1 MSRVTPTTES
11 SRPEESGTA
20 GEVQFVE
27 SAEKRR
33 QRLSTGILIGVVG
46 VVLLILLP
54 STTGVA
60 RFALSDAFD
69 EVQLP
74 TVSLPGVMTVLVCAL
89 LLLAAAAGFLSGKMA
104 GRVPALAASIAG
116 LSLVVGFLT
125 WAAAGRDLPFPVSN
139 QFAGTLSLATPL
151 VFGAL
156 CGVMCERA
164 GVVNVSIEGQFLA
177 AAFAAAVAGSVTQS
191 ITIAMIA
198 AVLAGVAMAALLALF
213 SINYLVNQV
222 VLGVVLNLLAVG
234 VTGFLFD
241 QLVQPA
247 SAEYNN
253 APVLESIPIPLLSD
267 IPFFGTVLFD
277 QNILAYL
284 AGFAVLVVWLVV
296 FKTTWGLRIR
306 SVGEHP
312 EAADTVGISVRGI
325 RWSAVLAGGVLAGP
339 GWLLLHPGLDR
350 VVQQGVH
357 RRQRLHRAG
366 RVDHGSLAPRAGGL
380 DGTVLRLRHPDGLPA
395 ADAEHPDAEPVP
407 ADLAVRR
414 DDHRRRGTGGPGQG
428 AGGGRHP
435 VREELA
441 DEHCVGLSRS
451 ALRGHGAPRISLVRH
466 VSHRRKACR
475 HETLLHSREAP
486 PVTASPIDWE
496 GLRKIARAIT
506 KRAYAPYS
514 KFPVGAAAV
523 VDDGRI
529 IVGCNV
535 ENAAYGVT
543 LCAECGLVSAL
554 YAGGGGRLV
563 AFTCSNALGERLMP
577 CGRCRQLLWEH
588 GGPSLL
594 IDTPKGIRRMEEMLP
609 LAFGPDDLEHV
620 RKESR

>member
-1 MSRVTPTTES
+1 MSKPVTTE
-11 SRPEESGTA
+11 RKEPGETIT
-20 GEVQFVE
+20 EVQYVE

-46 VVLLILLP
+46 VLLLILLP

-104 GRVPALAASIAG
+104 GRLPALAASIAG

-156 CGVMCERA
+156 CGVLCERA

-191 ITIAMIA
+191 ITVAMIA

-241 QLVQPA
+241 QLIQPA

-253 APVLESIPIPLLSD
+253 APVLESIPVPLLSD

-284 AGFAVLVVWLVV
+284 AGFAVLVVWLVL

-312 EAADTVGISVRGI
+312 EAADTVGISVRGV
-325 RWSAVLAGGVLAGP
+325 RWSAVLAGGVLGGLGGSFFTLASTGSFSKEFTV
-339 GWLLLHPGLDR
+339 GNGFIALAALIMGRWHPGLAALMALFFGF
-350 VVQQGVH
+350 VTQMASQLQTLSTPMPSQFLLILPYVATIIAVAGLV
-357 RRQRLHRAG
+357 G
-366 RVDHGSLAPRAGGL
+366 RVRA
-380 DGTVLRLRHPDGLPA
+380 PA
-395 ADAEHPDAEPVP
+395 AD
-407 ADLAVRR
+407 
-414 DDHRRRGTGGPGQG
+414 G
-428 AGGGRHP
+428 
-435 VREELA
+435 
-441 DEHCVGLSRS
+441 
-451 ALRGHGAPRISLVRH
+451 I
-466 VSHRRKACR
+466 
-475 HETLLHSREAP
+475 
-486 PVTASPIDWE
+486 
-496 GLRKIARAIT
+496 
-506 KRAYAPYS
+506 PYEKS
-514 KFPVGAAAV
+514 
-523 VDDGRI
+523 
-529 IVGCNV
+529 
-535 ENAAYGVT
+535 
-543 LCAECGLVSAL
+543 
-554 YAGGGGRLV
+554 
-563 AFTCSNALGERLMP
+563 
-577 CGRCRQLLWEH
+577 
-588 GGPSLL
+588 
-594 IDTPKGIRRMEEMLP
+594 
-609 LAFGPDDLEHV
+609 
-620 RKESR
+620 